1 MYHLIQRSVPLHNK
15 NNGNLLGLK
24 MFLKMSMRFFLCAVL
39 ALFLVSCN
47 EDSKLE
53 NTIANIEADFII
65 ERFDKAYLEATPK
78 DLPKLKQAYPFLFSK
93 HVPDSIWI
101 GRINDSLQNQLLLE
115 VQSAFPNL
123 GDVKTGIMQ
132 LFQHLKYY
140 DKTFS
145 IPRVVTLT
153 NDVDYRNKTIVTD
166 SLVLIALDNFLGED
180 HEFYQNIP
188 RYLAKNMQGHQI
200 IPEITEGY
208 AKKYVFQTNRNTLL
222 DEMIYFGKLLYFK
235 DKFIPFRSNAEK
247 MGYTE
252 AELKWA
258 EANESP
264 IWSHFIENE
273 MLFSTDSEL
282 PGRFIADAPFSKF
295 YLQLDN
301 ESPGRLGQYIGW
313 QIVRAYA
320 QATGEDVMQILQKEP
335 DEIFR
340 KSKFK
345 PKK

>member
-1 MYHLIQRSVPLHNK
+1 M
-15 NNGNLLGLK
+15 LGLK
-24 MFLKMSMRFFLCAVL
+24 MFCKMSSRIYILLMFGLIL
-39 ALFLVSCN
+39 LSCG

-53 NTIANIEADFII
+53 SEIEKIEVDFVV
-65 ERFDKAYLEATPK
+65 ERFDKAYENATAN

-93 HVPDSIWI
+93 HVPDSVWI
-101 GRINDSLQNQLLLE
+101 KRINDTLQGMLLNEVNKAYPDFTDEKEDLRSL
-115 VQSAFPNL
+115 F
-123 GDVKTGIMQ
+123 K
-132 LFQHLKYY
+132 HLKYY

-145 IPRVVTLT
+145 TPRVVTLT

-166 SLVLIALDNFLGED
+166 SLVLIALDNFLGEN

-188 RYLAKNMQGHQI
+188 RYLAANMQSDQI
-200 IPEITEGY
+200 VPEVAEGY
-208 AKKYVFQTNRNTLL
+208 AKKYTFQTDRKTLL

-235 DKFIPFRSNAEK
+235 DVMIPFVSDAEK
-247 MGYTE
+247 IGYTE
-252 AELKWA
+252 QQLKWA

-273 MLFSTDSEL
+273 MLYSTDSKL
-282 PGRFIADAPFSKF
+282 PSRFIADAPFSKF
-295 YLQLDN
+295 YLELDN

-320 QATGEDVMQILQKEP
+320 ENTGEDIMLVLQKEP
-335 DEIFR
+335 EEIFI

>member
-1 MYHLIQRSVPLHNK
+1 MSSRIIILII
-15 NNGNLLGLK
+15 LGT
-24 MFLKMSMRFFLCAVL
+24 FFM
-39 ALFLVSCN
+39 SCN

-53 NTIANIEADFII
+53 SEISKIEADFIV
-65 ERFDKAYLEATPK
+65 ERFDKAYQEASPA
-78 DLPKLKQAYPFLFSK
+78 DLPKLKNAYPFLFSK
-93 HVPDSIWI
+93 NDPDSVWI
-101 GRINDSLQNQLLLE
+101 KKMNDPLQAELLKE
-115 VQSAFPNL
+115 VSKAYSDFTQ
-123 GDVKTGIMQ
+123 VKNDLTG

-145 IPRVVTLT
+145 VPRVVTLT

-188 RYLAKNMQGHQI
+188 MYLAQNMTQNQI
-200 IPEITEGY
+200 VPELADGY
-208 AKKYVFQTNRNTLL
+208 ARKYTFQSERNTFL

-235 DKFIPFRSNAEK
+235 DKMIPFLSDAEK

-252 AELKWA
+252 QELKWA

-273 MLFSTDSEL
+273 MLYSTDSKL
-282 PGRFIADAPFSKF
+282 PSRFIADAPFSKF

-320 QATGEDVMQILQKEP
+320 EKTGEGVFQVLQKEP
-335 DEIFR
+335 EDIFAIA
-340 KSKFK
+340 KFK